1 MNSKKP
7 ICVVTG
13 GAGFIGSNLVDGL
26 VAHGFRV
33 RVFDN
38 LSTGF
43 ESNLSQ
49 HKNRV
54 ELIRGDIRRPLALER
69 AFRGAHYVFHMA
81 AIRAVLRSVDN
92 PIETHEVNGTG
103 TLNVLLAA
111 QKSKVKRVV
120 YTSTSAVYGDVRHYP
135 TRETDLPMPESPYGA
150 CKLLGEH
157 YCRFFT
163 DNCGLS
169 TVSLRYF
176 NVFGPRQNPESKYSA
191 VIPIF
196 IENLLN
202 NQRPEVHWDGL
213 QSRDFNYVDNIV
225 HANILAMKKPKA
237 HGQVFNVATNEELSV
252 LEILNAIQKIMGK
265 KNLNPRF
272 APKRKGDVRRTY
284 ADISKLKKELGFRVQ
299 TRFHKGLE
307 KTVKWFLSERAGEI

>member
-1 MNSKKP
+1 MSAKKP
-7 ICVVTG
+7 LCVVTG

-26 VAHGFRV
+26 RAKGFRV

-43 ESNLSQ
+43 ESNLS
-49 HKNRV
+49 HHRSGV
-54 ELIRGDIRRPLALER
+54 DLIRGDIRKEAALVR
-69 AFRGAHYVFHMA
+69 AFRGADYVFHMA

-92 PIETHEVNGTG
+92 PTETHEVNGTG

-111 QKSKVKRVV
+111 RKTKVKRVI
-120 YTSTSAVYGDVRHYP
+120 YTSSSAIYGDVKHYP
-135 TRETDLPMPESPYGA
+135 TRETDLPKPESPYGA

-163 DNCGLS
+163 DTYGLS

-196 IENLLN
+196 IECLLKN
-202 NQRPEVHWDGL
+202 KRPEVHWDGK

-225 HANILAMKKPKA
+225 HANILSMCNPKA

-252 LEILNAIQKIMGK
+252 LDILEAIQKVMRRRDLKPI
-265 KNLNPRF
+265 F
-272 APKRKGDVRRTY
+272 APKRKGDVRRTF
-284 ADISKLKKELGFRVQ
+284 ADISRLRRDLGFRVQ
-299 TRFHKGLE
+299 TRFAAGLE
-307 KTVKWFLSERAGEI
+307 KTVHWFLKERIK

>member
-1 MNSKKP
+1 MPQKP
-7 ICVVTG
+7 VCVVTG

-26 VAHGFRV
+26 RSKGFRV

-43 ESNLSQ
+43 EKNLSH
-49 HKNRV
+49 HKTGV
-54 ELIRGDIRRPLALER
+54 DLIRGDIRKLGSLTK
-69 AFRGAHYVFHMA
+69 AFKGANYVFHMA

-92 PIETHEVNGTG
+92 PTETHEVNGTG

-111 QKSKVKRVV
+111 RETKIKRVI
-120 YTSTSAVYGDVRHYP
+120 YTSSSAVYGDVKNYP

-163 DNCGLS
+163 DTYGLS

-196 IENLLN
+196 IECLLKGES
-202 NQRPEVHWDGL
+202 PEVHWDGK

-225 HANILAMKKPKA
+225 HANILSMKTPGA
-237 HGQVFNVATNEELSV
+237 HGGVFNVATNEELS
-252 LEILNAIQKIMGK
+252 ILDIYHAIQKILGTK
-265 KNLNPRF
+265 KIKPVF
-272 APKRKGDVRRTY
+272 KPKRKGDVRRTY
-284 ADISKLKKELGFRVQ
+284 ADISRLKKIMNFKVQ
-299 TRFHKGLE
+299 TRFHDGLRNTVDWFVNERKG
-307 KTVKWFLSERAGEI
+307 R